1 MKIKL
6 ITVGKTEEDYLI
18 TGINKY
24 ISRLKHYISFELIT
38 IPATK
43 TGTKSNINLIK
54 ELEGREILKNISKTE
69 FVVLLDEKGAT
80 YTSEAF
86 AEFIQ
91 KRMNTGIDLAFI
103 IGGPFGFSDEVYAQT
118 NQKIALSQMTFSHQ
132 MVRLFFIEQLYRSC
146 TILKGEKYHHS

>member
-1 MKIKL
+1 M
-6 ITVGKTEEDYLI
+6 
-18 TGINKY
+18 
-24 ISRLKHYISFELIT
+24 
-38 IPATK
+38 
-43 TGTKSNINLIK
+43 
-54 ELEGREILKNISKTE
+54 KNISKTE

-91 KRMNTGIDLAFI
+91 KRMNTGIDLTFI